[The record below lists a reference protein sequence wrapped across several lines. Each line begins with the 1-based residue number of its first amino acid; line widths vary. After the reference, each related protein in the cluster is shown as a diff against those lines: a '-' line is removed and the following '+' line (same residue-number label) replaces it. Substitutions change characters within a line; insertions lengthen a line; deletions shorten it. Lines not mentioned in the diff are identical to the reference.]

1 MKSNHTFSTIIFLLF
16 FTFCTQSSQ
25 QEKDLKKAINS
36 KLVLN
41 NFEYVQQ
48 QGSSFAF
55 NDFREEFDYLFIVY
69 LRDGCQ
75 PCYHTF
81 IEWQQKINENDYKY
95 DMLKL
100 F

>member
-1 MKSNHTFSTIIFLLF
+1 MKPTYFTIILF
-16 FTFCTQSSQ
+16 TLFSCTQSSQ
-25 QEKDLKKAINS
+25 QEKDLKKTINTEV
-36 KLVLN
+36 KLN
-41 NFEYVQQ
+41 QFEYVQQ

-75 PCYHTF
+75 PCYPTF